1 MLNGVRR
8 LHLYFGVFFAPSI
21 LFFAFTGALQTF
33 GLHEGGKGES
43 YTPPAWIVQ
52 LARVHKDQRLEN
64 HPRKP
69 PSRVSSPTPQ
79 THEHPDEDSR
89 IPWLKWFVLT
99 MATGLI
105 TTTLM
110 GIYMAFAYHRNR
122 TLLWGLLLTGA
133 LLPALLLFA

>member
-64 HPRKP
+64 HPKKP
-69 PSRVSSPTPQ
+69 SSSTENHTEHP
-79 THEHPDEDSR
+79 HEHPAAR
-89 IPWLKWFVLT
+89 PHIPWLKWFVLA
-99 MATGLI
+99 MSIGLI

-122 TLLWGLLLTGA
+122 ALVWGLLLTGA